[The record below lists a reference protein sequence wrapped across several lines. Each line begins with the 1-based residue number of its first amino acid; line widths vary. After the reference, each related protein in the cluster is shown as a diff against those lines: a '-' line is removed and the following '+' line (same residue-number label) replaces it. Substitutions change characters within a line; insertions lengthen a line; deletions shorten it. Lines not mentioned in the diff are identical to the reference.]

1 MIDPQALDQLISQL
15 IQSRGQEDN
24 DENRS
29 VFTAEI
35 VERINEAIL
44 RNISDDKLPEFEQ
57 VLEEG
62 VEEKVKAFIRQQ
74 IPNLEYVITQALS
87 Q

>member
-15 IQSRGQEDN
+15 IHSRGQEDN

-29 VFTAEI
+29 SFTAEI

-57 VLEEG
+57 ILEEG

-74 IPNLEYVITQALS
+74 IPNLEYVIMKALE
-87 Q
+87 

>member
-15 IQSRGQEDN
+15 IHSRGQEDN

-29 VFTAEI
+29 AFTAEI

-57 VLEEG
+57 ILEEG

-74 IPNLEYVITQALS
+74 IPNLEYVIMKALE
-87 Q
+87 

>member
-1 MIDPQALDQLISQL
+1 MIDPQALDQLINQL
-15 IQSRGQEDN
+15 IHSRGQEDN
-24 DENRS
+24 DENRYA
-29 VFTAEI
+29 FTAEI

-57 VLEEG
+57 ILEEG

-74 IPNLEYVITQALS
+74 IPNLEYVIMKALE
-87 Q
+87 